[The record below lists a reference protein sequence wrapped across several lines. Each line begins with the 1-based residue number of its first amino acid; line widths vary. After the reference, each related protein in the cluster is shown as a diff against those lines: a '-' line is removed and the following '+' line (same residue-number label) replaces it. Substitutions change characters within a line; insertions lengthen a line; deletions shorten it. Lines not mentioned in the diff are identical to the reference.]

1 MKAEFTENHKTLLKG
16 HLFSIARKHNCSRM
30 YVKMILDGDRE
41 INTDLAKSVYDSLKN
56 LAEFLKPEDIK
67 IQ

>member
-1 MKAEFTENHKTLLKG
+1 
-16 HLFSIARKHNCSRM
+16 
-30 YVKMILDGDRE
+30 MILDGDRE